1 MDSPISV
8 LGALMPPPLVL
19 AILLLAFY
27 TFAFKTIAGRRSENL
42 VVCLMASALGFGI
55 GHLFGDYLYGSQFVV
70 GEVRVV
76 EASLGS
82 WLLLLIAN
90 RPYL

>member
-1 MDSPISV
+1 MEIPFGV
-8 LGALMPPPLVL
+8 LGALVPPPIVL

-42 VVCLMASALGFGI
+42 VVCLLASALGFGV
-55 GHLFGDYLYGSQFVV
+55 GHLIGDYLYGSQFVV

-76 EASLGS
+76 EASLGA